1 MNKDKYKR
9 INLTFSSDN
18 IEEMELYD
26 YIEKQSKLLGKAKY
40 IKQLILKDMKARK
53 WAFIF
58 LYNFCSNFVQLLNK
72 CSIVYIKVMRKE
84 VEMRIIISFKNTK
97 RDIKIYNYFNGLEN
111 GEKSEKIKNILE
123 QYMEGDNKWF
133 CYMC

>member
-53 WAFIF
+53 
-58 LYNFCSNFVQLLNK
+58 
-72 CSIVYIKVMRKE
+72 
-84 VEMRIIISFKNTK
+84 
-97 RDIKIYNYFNGLEN
+97 
-111 GEKSEKIKNILE
+111 
-123 QYMEGDNKWF
+123 
-133 CYMC
+133 

>member
-1 MNKDKYKR
+1 
-9 INLTFSSDN
+9 
-18 IEEMELYD
+18 
-26 YIEKQSKLLGKAKY
+26 
-40 IKQLILKDMKARK
+40 
-53 WAFIF
+53 
-58 LYNFCSNFVQLLNK
+58 
-72 CSIVYIKVMRKE
+72 
-84 VEMRIIISFKNTK
+84 MRIIISFKNTK

>member
-58 LYNFCSNFVQLLNK
+58 YTISVKILCNFWTNVA
-72 CSIVYIKVMRKE
+72 
-84 VEMRIIISFKNTK
+84 
-97 RDIKIYNYFNGLEN
+97 
-111 GEKSEKIKNILE
+111 
-123 QYMEGDNKWF
+123 
-133 CYMC
+133 